1 MIMEIPR
8 EWTFERKEI
17 AEGFDRHVREQLPF
31 YDMTTGAI
39 AHIARHYIPERG
51 LVYDVGAS
59 TGNIGN
65 AIAPILDKRKATLV
79 PIESSAEMCE
89 LYAGPQR
96 GRLVEAD
103 ALDYDFEEFDL
114 AICFLVMMF
123 FPVAKREAFL
133 DELREK
139 VKPGG
144 AIIVFDKTEAVT
156 GYPATILM
164 RLAFA
169 GKLSAGVEADEII
182 AKELSLGGIQRPID
196 PEILGDAVEW
206 FRFGD
211 FAGWIIEG

>member
-1 MIMEIPR
+1 MEIPR

-31 YDMTTGAI
+31 YDMTTGAVT
-39 AHIARHYIPERG
+39 HIARHYIPEGG
-51 LVYDVGAS
+51 LVYDIGAS

-65 AIAPILDKRKATLV
+65 AIAPILDQRKAKLI
-79 PIESSAEMCE
+79 PIESAAEMCD
-89 LYAGPQR
+89 LYQGPQK
-96 GRLVEAD
+96 GHLVNAD
-103 ALDYDFEEFDL
+103 ALEFDFEEFDL

-123 FPVAKREAFL
+123 FPVAKREAFI

-139 VKPGG
+139 VRPGG
-144 AIIVFDKTEAVT
+144 AIIIFDKTEAVT

-196 PEILGDAVEW
+196 PEILGDAIEW

>member
-1 MIMEIPR
+1 MEIPR

-96 GRLVEAD
+96 GRLVQAD
-103 ALDYDFEEFDL
+103 ALDFDFEEFDL

-139 VKPGG
+139 VRPGG

-196 PEILGDAVEW
+196 PEILGDAIEW

>member
-1 MIMEIPR
+1 MEIPR
-8 EWTFERKEI
+8 EWTFERKDI

-31 YDMTTGAI
+31 YDMTTGAVT
-39 AHIARHYIPERG
+39 HIARHYIPERG
-51 LVYDVGAS
+51 LVYDIGAS

-65 AIAPILDKRKATLV
+65 AIAPILDQRKAKFI
-79 PIESSAEMCE
+79 PIESAAEMCD
-89 LYAGPQR
+89 LYQGPQK
-96 GRLVEAD
+96 GHLVNAD
-103 ALDYDFEEFDL
+103 ALEFDFEEFDL

-123 FPVAKREAFL
+123 FPVAKREAFI

-139 VKPGG
+139 VRPGG
-144 AIIVFDKTEAVT
+144 AIIIFDKTEAVT

-164 RLAFA
+164 RLALA

>member
-1 MIMEIPR
+1 MEIPR

-96 GRLVEAD
+96 GRLVQAD

-123 FPVAKREAFL
+123 FPVAKREAFI

-196 PEILGDAVEW
+196 PGILGDAVEW